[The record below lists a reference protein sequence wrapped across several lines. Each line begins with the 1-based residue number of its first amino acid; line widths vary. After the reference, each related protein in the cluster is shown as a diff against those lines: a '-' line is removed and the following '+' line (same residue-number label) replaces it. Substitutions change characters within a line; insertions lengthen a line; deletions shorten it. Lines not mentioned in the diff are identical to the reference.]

1 MLKALVIAVLCS
13 VPPQAGAEYAQQ
25 EELRVAKYKKILASN
40 PTDPEAALQVG
51 KFLCFVKGAWDEGL
65 PILAVSKDQVIV
77 KLAMT
82 DLGTEQPDTGK
93 SSPLTGAIVEYG
105 GEVALELVKGDQWW
119 SEAKNHQ
126 GAVEKIN
133 IYNRAAYWYRRAVT
147 KVDDARKKKLYARI
161 NAHTRAMG
169 SIEIKIA
176 STPLFT
182 DTGVEVIEGQLI
194 KVSAKGSWG
203 YDAVHD
209 KCDWK
214 GYHNPVP
221 GQPLPNDIGFFC
233 LTAKVGESG
242 KQYPCYKENPHTSD
256 AAGHL
261 FLGPNSWAPGGPGEM
276 IVSIELTLPY

>member
-1 MLKALVIAVLCS
+1 MKLMIA
-13 VPPQAGAEYAQQ
+13 
-25 EELRVAKYKKILASN
+25 LASLFFAPAQPDDTYVKIEEKKAEFWKRKLEN
-40 PTDPEAALQVG
+40 SPTDPEAALQVG
-51 KFLCFVKGAWDEGL
+51 KFLCFVKGSWDEGL
-65 PILAVSKDQVIV
+65 PVLAVSKDQALV
-77 KLAMT
+77 KLAMV
-82 DLGTEQPDTGK
+82 DLGTEQPDSGK
-93 SSPLTGAIVEYG
+93 SSPLTGATFEYG

-126 GAVEKIN
+126 GVVEKIN
-133 IYNRAAYWYRRAVT
+133 IYNRAAFWYRRAVK
-147 KVDDARKKKLYARI
+147 KVDDSRRKKLYARI
-161 NAHTRAMG
+161 NAHTKAMG
-169 SIEIKIA
+169 TIEVRIS

-182 DTGVEVIEGQLI
+182 DTGIEVVEGQLI

-203 YDAVHD
+203 YDAIHD

-242 KQYPCYKENPHTSD
+242 KQYPCYKENPHVSEAT
-256 AAGHL
+256 GRL

-276 IVSIELTLPY
+276 VISVELTLPY